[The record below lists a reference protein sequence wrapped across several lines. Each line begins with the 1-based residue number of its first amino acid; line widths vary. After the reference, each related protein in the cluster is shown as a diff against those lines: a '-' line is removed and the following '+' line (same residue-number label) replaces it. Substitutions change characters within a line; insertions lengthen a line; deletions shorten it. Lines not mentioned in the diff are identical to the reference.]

1 MEHRSEERLLRLA
14 LARGR
19 LSPEQLAAVEEE
31 LEDDDQATISPGR
44 WGCRVERLLERG
56 ALAQDEVEALAHEL
70 GIELPSQTVPVVV
83 PTHASPLESPA
94 YRTDQAVRLRQ
105 EFTATVVAG
114 RAAGAPV
121 DQHDAPVDW
130 ERYALT
136 RLLGEGG
143 MGRVWEAHDPR
154 LRRRVAVKFLLGDDP
169 ELVARFLQE
178 ARAQARV
185 EHDNVCRIHEVGEVG
200 GRPYIAMQYIDG
212 ESLHALG
219 PCLALSE
226 QVQLMQTVAEAVA
239 AAHALGL
246 VHRDIKPGNI
256 MVEKTAAGGW
266 KPYVMDF
273 GLARELAAPSLTT
286 TGIVM
291 GTPAYMAPEQA
302 RGAVHEVDCRSD
314 VYSLGATLYELVA
327 GRPPFEGGTME
338 VLLAVLNQDAAPLR
352 RLRPALP
359 RDLETIVAKCLQKD
373 PRARYQSARE
383 LADDLG
389 RHLAGEPIEAVPV
402 SPARR
407 WWHRATRNRVVAA
420 VVASAVIVALLAAIV
435 AARSAW
441 RSHRQEELGRLF
453 GQETATLE
461 EEIRLVAAKP
471 LHDVRAER
479 AEIAERLARIE
490 AQATAAG
497 SSGFGPGHY
506 ALARGFLAL
515 GDPASARGHLMEAWD
530 SGYRPPEVAHAL
542 GLTLAEIY
550 RRELESAQRLA
561 SPAARAQ
568 RRRVLERTL
577 RDPALTYLAQG
588 RTAAVQAPEQVEAL
602 IALLE
607 EKYELALQKARA
619 AVARIPWLY
628 QAREIEGEVLVAL
641 GRTAWE
647 RGERDRALTW
657 FEQAR
662 AAYGEQVRM
671 APSDPG
677 GYGGLC
683 LAWSRSM
690 EVLADTGASP
700 LEAYGR
706 AVETCDQALVADPG
720 ASAIAVRKARAM
732 LQWSEA
738 QLGRGED
745 PKEVLQG
752 VVELTRGVP
761 RASPDEVGALTYRGV
776 ALRRL
781 AQLASWAGQ
790 DPRPHLTEAVGCF
803 RDALRLYPDHETAAN
818 NLGLAMLERGLV
830 EMERGQDPRPS
841 LEEAVAALER
851 AAAITPGF
859 SVLGNLGVAWWA
871 VGRFES
877 GRGID
882 PRPALARARDAL
894 DRALAVN
901 PQDWSALNNLGLVG
915 VEEAQWLKA
924 SGQDPHPPLAT
935 AFAHLQRSLELKPD
949 SGGTYTNLAAAWG
962 AQAAAERDPSVAA
975 RAVREVHR
983 AAARA
988 TEINPQDAEAWLV
1001 DAQAWLE
1008 AAGRGLPGGVPAR
1021 AAFRSVEGALRRALA
1036 ANPGYAEASAEL
1048 AELHRRQ
1055 ALADRARGGDG
1066 APYLGPGLAAADAA
1080 LATNPGLARAHL
1092 TRAGLLLLQAR
1103 QGRGQ
1108 ARRSMAAEAAEAA
1121 RRAAVINPLLHAQ
1134 AAPLEAEA
1142 RALETR

>member
-1 MEHRSEERLLRLA
+1 MERRWEERLLRLA

-31 LEDDDQATISPGR
+31 LEGGDQATLAPGR
-44 WGCRVERLLERG
+44 WGCRVQRLLERG
-56 ALAQDEVEALAHEL
+56 GLDPGEVEALALEL
-70 GIELPSQTVPVVV
+70 GIEAPSRTIPVGART
-83 PTHASPLESPA
+83 PASALESPE
-94 YRTDQAVRLRQ
+94 YRTDQPVKLRQ

-114 RAAGAPV
+114 RAGGAPP
-121 DQHDAPVDW
+121 DQHDAPADW

-185 EHDNVCRIHEVGEVG
+185 EHDNVCRIHEVGEVA

-212 ESLHALG
+212 ESLHVLG
-219 PCLALSE
+219 PRLGLAE
-226 QVQLMQTVAEAVA
+226 QVQLMRTVAEAVA
-239 AAHALGL
+239 AAHGLGL

-256 MVEKTAAGGW
+256 MVERTASGAL

-286 TGIVM
+286 TGILM

-338 VLLAVLNQDAAPLR
+338 VLLAVLHRDAEPLR
-352 RLRPALP
+352 RLRRDVP
-359 RDLETIVAKCLQKD
+359 RDLETIVAKCLQKH
-373 PRARYQSARE
+373 PRARYQSALE

-389 RHLAGEPIEAVPV
+389 RHLAGEPIQAVPV

-407 WWHRATRNRVVAA
+407 WWRRVTRNRVAAGVVAGA
-420 VVASAVIVALLAAIV
+420 VVIALLAAAV

-461 EEIRLVAAKP
+461 EQIRLIAAQP

-479 AEIAERLARIE
+479 AAVAERLARIE
-490 AQATAAG
+490 AQAAAAG
-497 SSGFGPGHY
+497 SSGFGPGHH

-550 RRELESAQRLA
+550 RRELESAERLA

-577 RDPALTYLAQG
+577 RDPALAYLAQG

-602 IALLE
+602 IALLGDRH
-607 EKYELALQKARA
+607 ELALQKARA

-641 GRTAWE
+641 GRAAWE
-647 RGERDRALTW
+647 KGERDRALTW

-662 AAYGEQVRM
+662 VAYGEQVRM

-683 LAWSRSM
+683 TAWSRSM

-700 LEAYGR
+700 LEAYMR

-720 ASAIAVRKARAM
+720 ASAIVVRKARAM
-732 LQWSEA
+732 LQWSEV

-745 PKEVLQG
+745 PTEVLEA
-752 VVELTRGVP
+752 VVELARGVP
-761 RASPDEVGALTYRGV
+761 RASPDEVGALTYRGI

-781 AQLASWAGQ
+781 AQLASWGGQ

-803 RDALRLYPDHETAAN
+803 RDALRLHPDHEVAAN

-841 LEEAVAALER
+841 LEEAVAGLER
-851 AAAITPGF
+851 AASITPGF
-859 SVLGNLGVAWWA
+859 SVLGNLGVTWWA
-871 VGRFES
+871 IGRFEA

-882 PRPALARARDAL
+882 PRPALGRAREAL

-901 PQDWSALNNLGLVG
+901 PQDWSALNNLGLVA
-915 VEEAQWLKA
+915 VEEAQWLVTA
-924 SGQDPHPPLAT
+924 GEPAEPVLAR
-935 AFAHLQRSLELKPD
+935 AFADLERSLALKPD
-949 SGGTYTNLAAAWG
+949 GGGTYTNLGAAWKLEAVAAKNPAAA
-962 AQAAAERDPSVAA
+962 AHALDEA
-975 RAVREVHR
+975 HR
-983 AAARA
+983 ALARA
-988 TEINPQDAEAWLV
+988 TSINPQDAEAWLV

-1008 AAGRGLPGGVPAR
+1008 AAGRDLPGGVPPS
-1021 AAFRSVEGALRRALA
+1021 AAFRSAEQALRRALE
-1036 ANPGYAEASAEL
+1036 ANPVYAEASAEL
-1048 AELHRRQ
+1048 AELHRRR
-1055 ALADRARGGDG
+1055 ALAGRASGGDG
-1066 APYLGPGLAAADAA
+1066 AAHLGPGLAAAEAA
-1080 LATNPGLARAHL
+1080 LGTNPGLARAHL
-1092 TRAGLLLLQAR
+1092 TRAGLLLMRAGSRRGDR
-1103 QGRGQ
+1103 QGD
-1108 ARRSMAAEAAEAA
+1108 AAEAERALARAVELDPRLKAQAEAL
-1121 RRAAVINPLLHAQ
+1121 RRQ
-1134 AAPLEAEA
+1134 RAP
-1142 RALETR
+1142 

>member
-1 MEHRSEERLLRLA
+1 MERRWEERLLRLA

-19 LSPEQLAAVEEE
+19 LAPEQLAAVEQE
-31 LEDDDQATISPGR
+31 LEDGDQATLFPGR
-44 WGCRVERLLERG
+44 WGCRVQRLLERG
-56 ALAQDEVEALAHEL
+56 VLDPGEVEALALEL
-70 GIELPSQTVPVVV
+70 GIEAPSRTIPVVART
-83 PTHASPLESPA
+83 PASALESPE
-94 YRTDQAVRLRQ
+94 YRTDQPVKLRQ

-114 RAAGAPV
+114 RAGGAPP
-121 DQHDAPVDW
+121 DQHDAPADW

-185 EHDNVCRIHEVGEVG
+185 EHDNVCRIHEVGEVA

-212 ESLHALG
+212 ESLHVLG
-219 PCLALSE
+219 PRLGLAE
-226 QVQLMQTVAEAVA
+226 QVQLMRTVADAVA
-239 AAHALGL
+239 AAHGLGL

-256 MVEKTAAGGW
+256 MVERTASGAL

-286 TGIVM
+286 TGILM

-338 VLLAVLNQDAAPLR
+338 VLLAVLHRDAEPLR
-352 RLRPALP
+352 RLRRDVP
-359 RDLETIVAKCLQKD
+359 RDLETIVAKCLQKH
-373 PRARYQSARE
+373 PRARYQSALE

-389 RHLAGEPIEAVPV
+389 RHLAGEPIQAVPV

-407 WWHRATRNRVVAA
+407 WWRRATRNRVAAGVVAGA
-420 VVASAVIVALLAAIV
+420 VVVALLAAAV

-461 EEIRLVAAKP
+461 EQIRLIAAQP

-479 AEIAERLARIE
+479 AAVAGRLARIE
-490 AQATAAG
+490 AQAAAAG
-497 SSGFGPGHY
+497 SSGFGPGHH

-542 GLTLAEIY
+542 GLTLAEIF
-550 RRELESAQRLA
+550 RRELESAERLA

-577 RDPALTYLAQG
+577 RDPALAYLAQG

-602 IALLE
+602 IALLGDRH
-607 EKYELALQKARA
+607 ELALQKARA

-641 GRTAWE
+641 GRAAWE
-647 RGERDRALTW
+647 KGERDRALAW

-683 LAWSRSM
+683 TAWSRSM

-700 LEAYGR
+700 LEAYRR
-706 AVETCDQALVADPG
+706 AVETCDQALVADPD
-720 ASAIAVRKARAM
+720 ASAIVVRKARAM
-732 LQWSEA
+732 LQWSEV

-745 PKEVLQG
+745 PTEVLEA
-752 VVELTRGVP
+752 VVELARGVP
-761 RASPDEVGALTYRGV
+761 RASPDEVGALTYRGI

-781 AQLASWAGQ
+781 AQLASWGGQ

-803 RDALRLYPDHETAAN
+803 RDALRLHPDHEVAAN

-841 LEEAVAALER
+841 LEEAVAGLER
-851 AAAITPGF
+851 AASITPGF
-859 SVLGNLGVAWWA
+859 SVLGNLGVTWWA
-871 VGRFES
+871 IGRFEA

-882 PRPALARARDAL
+882 PRPALARAREAL

-901 PQDWSALNNLGLVG
+901 PQDWSALNNLGLVA
-915 VEEAQWLKA
+915 VEEAQWLVTA
-924 SGQDPHPPLAT
+924 GEPAEPVLT
-935 AFAHLQRSLELKPD
+935 RAFADLERSLALKPD
-949 SGGTYTNLAAAWG
+949 GGGTYTNLGAAWKLEAVAAKNPAAA
-962 AQAAAERDPSVAA
+962 AHALDEA
-975 RAVREVHR
+975 HR
-983 AAARA
+983 ALARA
-988 TEINPQDAEAWLV
+988 TSINPQDAEAWLV

-1008 AAGRGLPGGVPAR
+1008 AAGRDLPGGVSPS
-1021 AAFRSVEGALRRALA
+1021 AAFSSAEQALRRALE

-1048 AELHRRQ
+1048 AELHRRR

-1066 APYLGPGLAAADAA
+1066 AAHLGPGLAAAEAA

-1092 TRAGLLLLQAR
+1092 TRAGLLLLRAGSRRGDRQAD
-1103 QGRGQ
+1103 
-1108 ARRSMAAEAAEAA
+1108 AAEAE
-1121 RRAAVINPLLHAQ
+1121 R
-1134 AAPLEAEA
+1134 A
-1142 RALETR
+1142 RARAVELDPRLKAQTEVLRRQRAP

>member
-1 MEHRSEERLLRLA
+1 MERRWEERLLRLA

-19 LSPEQLAAVEEE
+19 LSPEQLAAVEQE
-31 LEDDDQATISPGR
+31 LEEGDQATLSPGR
-44 WGCRVERLLERG
+44 WGCRVQRLLDRG
-56 ALAQDEVEALAHEL
+56 VLEPGEVEALAGEL
-70 GIELPSQTVPVVV
+70 GIESASRTIPVEPRVHPS
-83 PTHASPLESPA
+83 AISSPE
-94 YRTDQAVRLRQ
+94 YRTDQAVKLRQ

-114 RAAGAPV
+114 RPNAAPP
-121 DQHDAPVDW
+121 DQHDAPADW

-185 EHDNVCRIHEVGEVG
+185 EHDNVCRIHEVGEVA

-212 ESLHALG
+212 ESLHVLG
-219 PCLALSE
+219 SRLALAE
-226 QVQLMQTVAEAVA
+226 QAQLVRTVAEAVA

-246 VHRDIKPGNI
+246 VHRDLKPGNI
-256 MVEKTAAGGW
+256 MVERTASGTL

-338 VLLAVLNQDAAPLR
+338 ALLAVLNRDAEPLR
-352 RLRPALP
+352 RVRPEAP

-373 PRARYQSARE
+373 PRARYQSALE

-389 RHLAGEPIEAVPV
+389 RFLAGEPIQAVPV

-407 WWHRATRNRVVAA
+407 WWRRATRNRAVAA
-420 VVASAVIVALLAAIV
+420 VVASAVVVALLAAGV

-453 GQETATLE
+453 GRETATLE

-490 AQATAAG
+490 AQAAAAG
-497 SSGFGPGHY
+497 SSGFGPGHH

-515 GDPASARGHLMEAWD
+515 GDPGSARGHLMEAWD

-550 RRELESAQRLA
+550 RRELESAQRLP

-577 RDPALTYLAQG
+577 RDPALAYLAQG
-588 RTAAVQAPEQVEAL
+588 QTAAVQAPEQVEAL

-607 EKYELALQKARA
+607 EKHELALHKARA
-619 AVARIPWLY
+619 AVTRIPWLY
-628 QAREIEGEVLVAL
+628 QARQIEGEVLVAL
-641 GRTAWE
+641 GHAAWE
-647 RGERDRALTW
+647 KGERDRALDW
-657 FEQAR
+657 LEQAR
-662 AAYGEQVRM
+662 VAYGEQVRM

-683 LAWSRSM
+683 AAWSRSM

-700 LEAYGR
+700 LEAYRR

-720 ASAIAVRKARAM
+720 ASAIMVRKARAM
-732 LQWSEA
+732 LQWSEV

-745 PKEVLQG
+745 PTAVLQA

-761 RASPDEVGALTYRGV
+761 RASPDEVGALTYRGI

-790 DPRPHLTEAVGCF
+790 DPRPGLTEAVGCF

-818 NLGLAMLERGLV
+818 NLGLAMLERGLY

-841 LEEAVAALER
+841 LEQAVAGLER

-882 PRPALARARDAL
+882 PRPALGRAREAL

-901 PQDWSALNNLGLVG
+901 PQDWSALNNLGLVA
-915 VEEAQWLKA
+915 VEEARWLA
-924 SGQDPHPPLAT
+924 EAGEDAEPVLAR
-935 AFAHLQRSLELKPD
+935 AFADLERSLALKPD
-949 SGGTYTNLAAAWG
+949 SGGTYTNLGTAWKLEAAA
-962 AQAAAERDPSVAA
+962 ATDPT
-975 RAVREVHR
+975 

-988 TEINPQDAEAWLV
+988 LDQAHRALARATAINPQDAEAWLV
-1001 DAQAWLE
+1001 DAQAWLL
-1008 AAGRGLPGGVPAR
+1008 AAERAQAGGGSPQR
-1021 AAFRSVEGALRRALA
+1021 AFSAAERALRRALG

-1048 AELHRRQ
+1048 AELHRRR

-1066 APYLGPGLAAADAA
+1066 ATHLGPGLAAAEAA
-1080 LATNPGLARAHL
+1080 LGTNPGLARAHL
-1092 TRAGLLLLQAR
+1092 ARAGLLLLRAGLSRGDRQADAAGAER
-1103 QGRGQ
+1103 ALARAVELDPRLEGQ
-1108 ARRSMAAEAAEAA
+1108 AEALRRQ
-1121 RRAAVINPLLHAQ
+1121 RLP
-1134 AAPLEAEA
+1134 
-1142 RALETR
+1142 

>member
-1 MEHRSEERLLRLA
+1 MERRWEERLLRLA

-31 LEDDDQATISPGR
+31 LEDGDQATLVPGR
-44 WGCRVERLLERG
+44 WGCRIQRLLDRG
-56 ALAQDEVEALAHEL
+56 VLDPGEVEALALEL
-70 GIELPSQTVPVVV
+70 AVEASSRTTPVVART
-83 PTHASPLESPA
+83 PASALESPE
-94 YRTDQAVRLRQ
+94 YRTDQPVKLRQ

-114 RAAGAPV
+114 RAGKAPP
-121 DQHDAPVDW
+121 DQHDAPADW

-185 EHDNVCRIHEVGEVG
+185 EHDNVCRIHEVGEVA

-212 ESLHALG
+212 ESLHVLG
-219 PCLALSE
+219 PRLGLAE
-226 QVQLMQTVAEAVA
+226 QVQLMRTVADAVA
-239 AAHALGL
+239 AAHGLGL
-246 VHRDIKPGNI
+246 VHRDLKPGNI
-256 MVEKTAAGGW
+256 MVERTASGAL

-286 TGIVM
+286 TGILM
-291 GTPAYMAPEQA
+291 GTPAFMAPEQA
-302 RGAVHEVDCRSD
+302 RGAMHEVDCRSD

-338 VLLAVLNQDAAPLR
+338 VLLAVLHRDAEPLR
-352 RLRPALP
+352 RLRPDTP

-373 PRARYQSARE
+373 PQARYQSARE
-383 LADDLG
+383 QADDLG
-389 RHLAGEPIEAVPV
+389 RFLCGEPIQAVPV

-407 WWHRATRNRVVAA
+407 WWRRATRNRVAAGIVAGA
-420 VVASAVIVALLAAIV
+420 LVVALLAAAA

-490 AQATAAG
+490 AQAATAG

-515 GDPASARGHLMEAWD
+515 GDPASAREHLLEAWD

-542 GLTLAEIY
+542 GLALAEIY
-550 RRELESAQRLA
+550 RRELESAQRLP

-577 RDPALTYLAQG
+577 RDPALDYLAQG
-588 RTAAVQAPEQVEAL
+588 RTVAVQAPEQVEAL

-607 EKYELALQKARA
+607 EKHELALDKARA

-641 GRTAWE
+641 GRAAWE
-647 RGERDRALTW
+647 KGERDRALAW

-662 AAYGEQVRM
+662 AAYAEQVRM

-690 EVLADTGASP
+690 EVLADTGAP
-700 LEAYGR
+700 PFDAYR
-706 AVETCDQALVADPG
+706 YAVETCNQALIADPD
-720 ASAIAVRKARAM
+720 ASAIVVRKARAM
-732 LQWSEA
+732 LQWSEV

-745 PKEVLQG
+745 ATEVLQG
-752 VVELTRGVP
+752 VVELTRAVP

-781 AQLASWAGQ
+781 AQLASWGGR

-803 RDALRLYPDHETAAN
+803 RDALQLYPDHETAAN
-818 NLGLAMLERGLV
+818 NLGLALLERGLF
-830 EMERGQDPRPS
+830 EMECGQDPRPT
-841 LEEAVAALER
+841 LEQAVAELER

-871 VGRFES
+871 IGRFES

-882 PRPALARARDAL
+882 PRPALGRARTAL
-894 DRALAVN
+894 DKALAVN
-901 PQDWSALNNLGLVG
+901 PQDWSALNNLGLVA
-915 VEEAQWLKA
+915 VEEAGWLVA
-924 SGQDPHPPLAT
+924 TGERAEQVLAR
-935 AFAHLQRSLELKPD
+935 AVADLERSLALKPD
-949 SGGTYTNLAAAWG
+949 SGGTYANLGAAWKLRAAA
-962 AQAAAERDPSVAA
+962 AKDPA
-975 RAVREVHR
+975 

-988 TEINPQDAEAWLV
+988 LDQAHRALARATAINPQDAEAWLV

-1008 AAGRGLPGGVPAR
+1008 AAAGAEARRGSPDEALE
-1021 AAFRSVEGALRRALA
+1021 AAEKALRRALQ
-1036 ANPGYAEASAEL
+1036 ANPTYAEAEAEL
-1048 AELHRRQ
+1048 GELCLRRARLASAQ
-1055 ALADRARGGDG
+1055 ARTGPRDLSRGIEAADR
-1066 APYLGPGLAAADAA
+1066 A

-1092 TRAGLLLLQAR
+1092 IRARLLLLQAR
-1103 QGRGQ
+1103 QGRG
-1108 ARRSMAAEAAEAA
+1108 RSRESTAAEAEEAA
-1121 RRAAVINPLLHAQ
+1121 RRAAAINPLLV
-1134 AAPLEAEA
+1134 AAAGVVEGEAA
-1142 RALETR
+1142 ALRDR